1 VYVCPDCVY
10 SADFGVSNCR
20 GGLYRLAQ
28 CVVVGSGDSVRHDAG
43 VADVAAA
50 VEVPLKTDAERHQT
64 IRHEDQVRDQ
74 LLETTARLTKCLTVY
89 HKII

>member
-1 VYVCPDCVY
+1 MRRRRI
-10 SADFGVSNCR
+10 G
-20 GGLYRLAQ
+20 RLR
-28 CVVVGSGDSVRHDAG
+28 SHDAG

-50 VEVPLKTDAERHQT
+50 VEVPLKTDHLPGHDAERHET